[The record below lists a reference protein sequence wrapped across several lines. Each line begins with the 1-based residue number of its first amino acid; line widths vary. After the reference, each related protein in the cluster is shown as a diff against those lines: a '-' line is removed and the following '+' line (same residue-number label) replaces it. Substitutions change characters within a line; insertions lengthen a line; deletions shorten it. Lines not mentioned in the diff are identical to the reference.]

1 ANTGGEGQLP
11 LLSVFGA
18 DIAAQD
24 EYAFI
29 MGLAAELRLPLNV
42 HDPAPAYE
50 CLGGD
55 PRWLAKAEIT
65 HLINRQ
71 AIDLPH
77 NRLVDIHK
85 NNSVSNELLEPLLDK
100 IQPRSLL
107 DDSSLDMLCGHQCGF
122 VFPGPI
128 VRLDQ

>member
-1 ANTGGEGQLP
+1 MSTPLSWVLP
-11 LLSVFGA
+11 LSF
-18 DIAAQD
+18 DSRSMFTIPP
-24 EYAFI
+24 
-29 MGLAAELRLPLNV
+29 RP
-42 HDPAPAYE
+42 E

-100 IQPRSLL
+100 IQPKSLL